1 MFVEYKFTTG
11 ICLKDYTVKV
21 VSVVYSTSVLES
33 LFFLLV
39 T

>member
-11 ICLKDYTVKV
+11 ICLKDCTVKV
-21 VSVVYSTSVLES
+21 VSVVYSISVLES